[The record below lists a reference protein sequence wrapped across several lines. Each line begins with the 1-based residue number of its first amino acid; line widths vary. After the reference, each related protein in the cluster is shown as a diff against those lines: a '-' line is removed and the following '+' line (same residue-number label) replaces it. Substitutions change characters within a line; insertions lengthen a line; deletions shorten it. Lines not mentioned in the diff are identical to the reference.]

1 MDRLEEAYER
11 AKLDSV
17 DGSSNVTLVGL
28 WETHVIN
35 SYKKPKNSMS
45 LEKLLAKVSY
55 NLDKYAAQVDAVPSK
70 KHKDLKPRK
79 KDISN
84 QIVQL
89 MQRADV
95 YLELYKGGRVDKTK
109 TMNAWQEVVG
119 RVLGGANQ
127 QGSPATTGP
136 TTHRQGLKR
145 TNGLRL
151 INTAISSDA
160 SRRLLANHHKS
171 LARLAGES
179 MRKLSNLSRQTS
191 GEASS
196 PLTEWKRQRSNAL
209 AVFSSTAVMVGRK
222 RKSGEETGGCSRV
235 P

>member
-28 WETHVIN
+28 WDIHVIN

-95 YLELYKGGRVDKTK
+95 YLELYKGGRVDK
-109 TMNAWQEVVG
+109 N
-119 RVLGGANQ
+119 
-127 QGSPATTGP
+127 
-136 TTHRQGLKR
+136 
-145 TNGLRL
+145 
-151 INTAISSDA
+151 
-160 SRRLLANHHKS
+160 
-171 LARLAGES
+171 
-179 MRKLSNLSRQTS
+179 
-191 GEASS
+191 
-196 PLTEWKRQRSNAL
+196 
-209 AVFSSTAVMVGRK
+209 
-222 RKSGEETGGCSRV
+222 
-235 P
+235 